1 MGAIKSNPNAPVQL
15 YARDTCLL
23 LLLLL
28 NCSNCAGSRW
38 RRKGKTCWV
47 RFFLPHRPNK
57 MVASFFFFW
66 FYCTIAA
73 SQSLL
78 RLSII
83 KRRVSRFIWEAQHGQ
98 EISAPIVLLTP
109 AALSSATCSVKF
121 LAFHQIAHLHI
132 DLTRYLLCYYFLF
145 KKKVGKTLLK
155 SIVEIGQIGSR
166 TTKFENRSVIYRF
179 IDICV

>member
-28 NCSNCAGSRW
+28 NCSNCAGSRC

-47 RFFLPHRPNK
+47 RFFCRIVRTKWWPP
-57 MVASFFFFW
+57 SSFFW

-73 SQSLL
+73 SQSRL

-121 LAFHQIAHLHI
+121 LAFHRIAHLHI
-132 DLTRYLLCYYFLF
+132 DLTRYLFVLLF
-145 KKKVGKTLLK
+145 SLAKKKWENP
-155 SIVEIGQIGSR
+155 VEINCWNWP
-166 TTKFENRSVIYRF
+166 NRISNDQVWKSQ
-179 IDICV
+179 CNL